1 MRLKCPHC
9 GGTAHIRTSRDLSEI
24 TRELSIQCLNVE
36 CSHSWVAIIE
46 AVRTIAPSMTPNP
59 AIHIPL
65 SPRVENWRA

>member
-9 GGTAHIRTSRDLSEI
+9 GGIAQIRTSRGLSEI
-24 TRELSIQCLNVE
+24 TRELKIQCLNVE

-46 AVRTIAPSMTPNP
+46 AVRTIAPSMVPNP

-65 SPRVENWRA
+65 SPRMENPRS